1 MSRRY
6 RPRVFARVPFPG
18 CCGCSVP
25 LIVLAVVLA
34 VYVGVLLAGLAL

>member
-1 MSRRY
+1 MRRRW
-6 RPRVFARVPFPG
+6 RPRVYARVPGLG

-25 LIVLAVVLA
+25 LMVLGVLGA